1 MSFLRTLLIPI
12 CLAWA
17 TLFCVGTVQA
27 APPEGIA
34 RIHYHRM
41 GGDYDGWGLHVWG
54 DGLKFTRKITWN
66 RPLTATGT
74 DGFGVYFD
82 IPTSEFTQKIG
93 FIIHKGAEKNVP
105 VDMGFNAV
113 NTKEIWSIEGD
124 STIYTS
130 RGAAAATLAPTQK
143 KAELRAA
150 IERTNEK
157 KEAALKAEM
166 LAIAKKTD
174 EEAKKKE
181 LELKQK
187 EEEDKARLVAERDKK
202 LAELKKKADYKL
214 ANSEQ
219 ERYAKQKRETE
230 EQMAREAAAY
240 KRSQERK
247 MNGDQMTPGEQFA
260 LYVGGGFAALAVLV
274 TVFFLWQRRK
284 AVQTS
289 A

>member
-1 MSFLRTLLIPI
+1 MSFFRTLLISI

-17 TLFCVGTVQA
+17 SLFFGSSVQA
-27 APPEGIA
+27 APPDGIA
-34 RIHYHRM
+34 RIHFHRM
-41 GGDYDGWGLHVWG
+41 AGDYDGWGLHVWG
-54 DGLKFTRKITWN
+54 DGLKFDRKITWN

-74 DGFGVYFD
+74 DGFGIYFD
-82 IPTSEFTQKIG
+82 IPISEVTQKIG

-105 VDMGFNAV
+105 EDMGFNVA
-113 NTKEIWSIEGD
+113 NTKEIWSIEGG
-124 STIYTS
+124 STLYAS
-130 RGAAAATLAPTQK
+130 RGAAAATLVPTQK

-150 IERTNEK
+150 IDRTNEK

-174 EEAKKKE
+174 DEAKKKE

-219 ERYAKQKRETE
+219 ERYAQQKREME
-230 EQMAREAAAY
+230 EELARNAEAY
-240 KRSQERK
+240 RKSQERK
-247 MNGDQMTPGEQFA
+247 THGERMSPGEQFA
-260 LYVGGGFAALAVLV
+260 LYVGGGFATLMAIVL
-274 TVFFLWQRRK
+274 VFFLWQRRK
-284 AVQTS
+284 TVS
-289 A
+289 SGS

>member
-1 MSFLRTLLIPI
+1 MSFFRIFLIRI
-12 CLAWA
+12 SIVWIA
-17 TLFCVGTVQA
+17 LFCTGVTYA
-27 APPEGIA
+27 APPDGMA
-34 RIHYHRM
+34 RVHFHRM
-41 GGDYDGWGLHVWG
+41 ANDYDGWGLHVWG
-54 DGLKFTRKITWN
+54 DGLRFDRKITWN
-66 RPLTATGT
+66 RPLAASGS
-74 DGFGVYFD
+74 DGFGIYFD
-82 IPTSEFTQKIG
+82 IPISESTQRIG

-105 VDMGFNAV
+105 EDMGFNASSI
-113 NTKEIWSIEGD
+113 KEVWSIEGD
-124 STIYTS
+124 PTIYTS
-130 RGAAAATLAPTQK
+130 RGAAASALAPTQK
-143 KAELRAA
+143 KAEVRAA
-150 IERTNEK
+150 IDKTNEK

-166 LAIAKKTD
+166 LALAKKTD

-187 EEEDKARLVAERDKK
+187 EEEQKALLAAERDRK

-230 EQMAREAAAY
+230 EKMAREAAAY